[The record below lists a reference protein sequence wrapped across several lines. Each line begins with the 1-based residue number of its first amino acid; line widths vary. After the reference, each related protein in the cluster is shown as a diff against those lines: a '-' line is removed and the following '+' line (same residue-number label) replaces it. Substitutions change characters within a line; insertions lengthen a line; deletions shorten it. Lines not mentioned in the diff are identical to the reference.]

1 MVAAECNGLL
11 WPWAQTHV
19 VCAGDAILL
28 IVSGMG
34 PMNSPRNQD
43 FLKYSFIKLKVIEM
57 LKALTSE
64 FTRK

>member
-1 MVAAECNGLL
+1 M
-11 WPWAQTHV
+11 
-19 VCAGDAILL
+19 DAILL

-34 PMNSPRNQD
+34 PMNNPRNQD

-64 FTRK
+64 FTGK